1 MPVPAGSLRL
11 DFAPITGAQLTTTG
25 ALRIEASLG
34 RVGVCV
40 YRPAPGVE
48 RRELRPP
55 DEVFRADSMGT
66 LAGAV
71 VTDLHPPREEG
82 WITPS
87 TWRKHAIG
95 FVGDHVRQD
104 GKVLRGS
111 VTVQDEAAIGLI
123 RTGQRREISPGY
135 ICQNIDPTPGRWDGN
150 EYGPH
155 VTGGEP
161 YDFVQRGIVYNSVGI
176 GPRGWG
182 RQGSEVA
189 LRLDSLTADGAM
201 MRCDGTQL
209 GDFLRSTML
218 QRGMTLIELAQASG
232 IIVPRPADEDP
243 LLRSGPVWTGTWV
256 LESILDGWTDRPSEE
271 QLRALAKALDV
282 DLDTLIRQL
291 PTELQKLDS
300 RTSDKHAEPPRMT
313 TELLDVHLDGLTVQV
328 PKNAAQ
334 VVQKSLADR
343 DATIKR
349 LTEESSSLQA
359 RFDGLTEK
367 ATKLEADLAAAPAK
381 FRAEAKARVDLEG
394 RVTKVLGADVKLDG
408 KTDREL
414 REMVLAKLKPKAEL
428 VGKDDTYVQARFDS
442 AVEEYTPESASD
454 RIGKSLFQQ
463 PPAGSPQQ
471 RQDAADELDPAAAH
485 AKMRERNAA
494 AWQQK
499 SS

>member
-123 RTGQRREISPGY
+123 RSGQRREISPGY

-155 VTGGEP
+155 VKGGEP

-189 LRLDSLTADGAM
+189 LRLDSLTEDGAIL
-201 MRCDGTQL
+201 RCDGSRL
-209 GDFLRSTML
+209 GDFLRTTML
-218 QRGMTLIELAQASG
+218 ARGMTVLDLAHASG
-232 IIVPRPADEDP
+232 LIVPSPGQGDWA
-243 LLRSGPVWTGTWV
+243 GT
-256 LESILDGWTDRPSEE
+256 LTLDSILDGWTDRPSEE

-291 PTELQKLDS
+291 PTELPKLDS
-300 RTSDKHAEPPRMT
+300 RTSDNREPARMT
-313 TELLDVHLDGLTVQV
+313 VELLELHLDGLTVQV
-328 PKNAAQ
+328 PKNAVQ

-343 DATIKR
+343 DAKIAK
-349 LTEESSSLQA
+349 LTADSSALQA

-367 ATKLEADLAAAPAK
+367 ATKLEADLAAAPTK
-381 FRAEAKARVDLEG
+381 FRAEAKARVDLEAKAA
-394 RVTKVLGADVKLDG
+394 KVLGADMNLDG

-414 REMVLAKLKPKAEL
+414 RELVLAKLKPKAEL
-428 VGKDDTYVQARFDS
+428 AGKDDVYVQARFDS
-442 AVEEYTPESASD
+442 AVEEYTPESATQ
-454 RIGKSLFQQ
+454 RAGKALFDQ
-463 PPAGSPQQ
+463 PAPGAQQ
-471 RQDAADELDPAAAH
+471 RHDSADPVDPAAAH
-485 AKMRERNAA
+485 AKMRERNAN

>member
-1 MPVPAGSLRL
+1 VPAGSLRL

-55 DEVFRADSMGT
+55 DEVFRADSMAT

-82 WITPS
+82 WITPA

-95 FVGDHVRQD
+95 YVGDHVRQD
-104 GKVLRGS
+104 GRVLRGA
-111 VTVQDEAAIGLI
+111 VTVQDEAAIAKI
-123 RTGQRREISPGY
+123 REGKRREISPGY
-135 ICQNIDPTPGRWDGN
+135 ICRNIDPTPGRWDGT

-155 VTGGEP
+155 VTSGEP
-161 YDFVQRGIVYNSVGI
+161 YDFVQRDIVYNSVGI

-209 GDFLRSTML
+209 GEYLRTTML
-218 QRGMTLIELAQASG
+218 ARGMTLVDLAQASG
-232 IIVPRPADEDP
+232 IIVPRPPDEDP
-243 LLRSGPVWTGTWV
+243 LLRSGPAWLGTWV
-256 LESILDGWTDRPSEE
+256 LESILEGWTDRPSDE

-313 TELLDVHLDGLTVQV
+313 IELLDIHLDGLSVQV

-343 DATIKR
+343 DATIAK
-349 LTEESSSLQA
+349 LTADASALQA

-367 ATKLEADLAAAPAK
+367 AQKLEADLAAAPAK
-381 FRAEAKARVDLEG
+381 ARAEATARLDLEAKAH
-394 RVTKVLGADVKLDG
+394 KVLGADVKLDS
-408 KTDREL
+408 KSDREL

-428 VGKDDTYVQARFDS
+428 TGKDDTYVQARFDS
-442 AVEEYTPESASD
+442 AIEEYTPENASQ
-454 RIGKSLFQQ
+454 RTGKALFDTA
-463 PPAGSPQQ
+463 PTLPQQ
-471 RQDAADELDPAAAH
+471 RQDADDPLDAAAAH
-485 AKMRERNAA
+485 AKMRERHATA
-494 AWQQK
+494 YQAK
-499 SS
+499 